1 MIFGGWTSKNLTSV
15 VIGDNVTHIV
25 GSAFDKCDSLSSVTI
40 GSHVSEIGYSAFAGC
55 PSLTSVTI
63 PDSVTFIG
71 EWAFIDCKSL
81 TNVLF
86 SGDAPI
92 TDGDVFGCTP
102 AVITYFPGTTGWGA
116 TFGGCPTFCWIPQIL
131 SDTRFGVQAGSFG
144 FNIAWA
150 GGRTIAVEACSNL
163 SSGVWTPLLT
173 ATLGNSGSLSF
184 SDPASASL
192 PSRFYRL
199 ATP

>member
-1 MIFGGWTSKNLTSV
+1 LRRISRPTVDGCRPTN
-15 VIGDNVTHIV
+15 
-25 GSAFDKCDSLSSVTI
+25 SAISTFDLPACY
-40 GSHVSEIGYSAFAGC
+40 G
-55 PSLTSVTI
+55 LTSVTI

-71 EWAFIDCKSL
+71 EWAFVDCKSL
-81 TNVLF
+81 TNALF

-92 TDGDVFGCTP
+92 TNGDVFGCTP

-116 TFGGCPTFCWIPQIL
+116 TFSGRPALCWNPQIL
-131 SDTRFGVQAGSFG
+131 RDARFGVQAGSFG

-150 GGRTIAVEACSNL
+150 SGRTIAVEACTNL
-163 SSGVWTPLLT
+163 SSGVWTPVLT

-184 SDPASASL
+184 SDPFSASH
-192 PSRFYRL
+192 PARFYRL